1 MNDLCHDKCILET
14 LQDLREDASLLRLC
28 ILGLQDSVDEL
39 TRVCLLRLTDYLNQ
53 HVNDICVLCGK

>member
-1 MNDLCHDKCILET
+1 MNDLSHDKCILET
-14 LQDLREDASLLRLC
+14 LQDLREDASLLHLC
-28 ILGLQDSVDEL
+28 ILGLQGSVDEL